1 MTRAFLF
8 PGQGS
13 QIVGMGKD
21 LADTFAT
28 ARAVFEEVDDAL
40 SQKLSQ
46 LMWDGPEA
54 DLTLTE
60 NAQPALMATSLAVAR
75 VIEAETGKRLADL
88 GVAVAGHSLG
98 EYSALAAVGALTV
111 SDTARLL
118 KRRGQAM
125 QKAVPLGTGA
135 MAALLG
141 VEISV
146 AQEIAEAAAQG
157 EVCDIANDNGGGQV
171 VLSGTAGAIARAV
184 AFAPTKGVKRAL
196 TLPVSAPF
204 HCRLMQPAAD
214 TMADALAEVAMVPP
228 SLPVV
233 INVTARPEQDT
244 DKLRRSLVEQV
255 TGRVR
260 WSESISHMANVMG
273 ISQFVELGSGKVL
286 TGLVKRIAKDAT
298 GLSISG
304 PADIEAFLKTL

>member
-1 MTRAFLF
+1 
-8 PGQGS
+8 
-13 QIVGMGKD
+13 
-21 LADTFAT
+21 
-28 ARAVFEEVDDAL
+28 
-40 SQKLSQ
+40 
-46 LMWDGPEA
+46 
-54 DLTLTE
+54 
-60 NAQPALMATSLAVAR
+60 
-75 VIEAETGKRLADL
+75 
-88 GVAVAGHSLG
+88 
-98 EYSALAAVGALTV
+98 
-111 SDTARLL
+111 
-118 KRRGQAM
+118 
-125 QKAVPLGTGA
+125 

-171 VLSGTAGAIARAV
+171 VLSGTVGAIARAV

-196 TLPVSAPF
+196 PLPVSAPF

-214 TMADALAEVAMVPP
+214 TMADALADVSMVRP

-244 DKLRRSLVEQV
+244 DKLRQSLVEQV

-260 WSESISHMANVMG
+260 WSESIAHMANVMG

-298 GLSISG
+298 GLSVSG

>member
-1 MTRAFLF
+1 
-8 PGQGS
+8 
-13 QIVGMGKD
+13 MGKD

-46 LMWDGPEA
+46 LMWEGPEA

-196 TLPVSAPF
+196 PLPVSAPF

-214 TMADALAEVAMVPP
+214 TMADALVDVAMVPP

-244 DKLRRSLVEQV
+244 DRLRRSLVEQV

-273 ISQFVELGSGKVL
+273 ISEFVELGSGKVL
-286 TGLVKRIAKDAT
+286 TGLVKRIAKDTT

>member
-13 QIVGMGKD
+13 QIVGMGKE
-21 LADTFAT
+21 LADAFAV
-28 ARAVFEEVDDAL
+28 ARAVFEEVDEAL
-40 SQKLSQ
+40 GQKLSH
-46 LMWDGPEA
+46 LMWNGPEA
-54 DLTLTE
+54 ELTLTE
-60 NAQPALMATSLAVAR
+60 NAQPALMATSLAVTR
-75 VIEAETGKRLADL
+75 VIEAETGKCLADL

-196 TLPVSAPF
+196 PLPVSAPF

-214 TMADALAEVAMVPP
+214 TMADALANVTMVRP
-228 SLPVV
+228 SLPIV

-260 WSESISHMANVMG
+260 WNESIAHMANVMG

>member
-13 QIVGMGKD
+13 QIIGMGKD

-196 TLPVSAPF
+196 PLPVSAPF

-214 TMADALAEVAMVPP
+214 TMADALADVAMVSP

>member
-1 MTRAFLF
+1 MTLAFLF

-21 LADTFAT
+21 LAEAFPV
-28 ARAVFEEVDDAL
+28 ARAVFEEVDAAL
-40 SQKLSQ
+40 SQNLSR

-75 VIEAETGKRLADL
+75 VLEAETGKRLADL

-98 EYSALAAVGALTV
+98 EYSALAAVGALTLA
-111 SDTARLL
+111 DTARLL

-141 VEISV
+141 VELSV
-146 AQEIAEAAAQG
+146 AQEIADAAAEG
-157 EVCDIANDNGGGQV
+157 EVCDIANDNGGGQI

-184 AFAPTKGVKRAL
+184 AVAPTKGVKRAL
-196 TLPVSAPF
+196 PLPVSAPF

-214 TMADALAEVAMVPP
+214 TMAAALADVPFAAP

-233 INVTARPEQDT
+233 INITARPEQDPL
-244 DKLRRSLVEQV
+244 KLRHSLVAQV

-260 WSESISHMANVMG
+260 WSESILYMAHDMG
-273 ISQFVELGSGKVL
+273 IRHFVELGSGKVL
-286 TGLVKRIAKDAT
+286 TGLVKRIAKEAT
-298 GLSISG
+298 GVAVNG
-304 PADIEAFLKTL
+304 PSDVDAFLKSL

>member
-214 TMADALAEVAMVPP
+214 TMADALVDVSMVPP

>member
-13 QIVGMGKD
+13 QIVGMGKE
-21 LADTFAT
+21 LADAFAV
-28 ARAVFEEVDDAL
+28 ARAVFEEVDEAL
-40 SQKLSQ
+40 SQKLSH
-46 LMWDGPEA
+46 LMWEGSEA
-54 DLTLTE
+54 ELTLTE
-60 NAQPALMATSLAVAR
+60 NAQPALMATSLAVTR

-171 VLSGTAGAIARAV
+171 VLSGTVGAIARAV

-196 TLPVSAPF
+196 PLPVSAPF

-214 TMADALAEVAMVPP
+214 TMADALADVTMMHP
-228 SLPVV
+228 SLPII

-260 WSESISHMANVMG
+260 WNESIAHMANVMG

-298 GLSISG
+298 GLSVSG

>member
-46 LMWDGPEA
+46 LMWEGPEA
-54 DLTLTE
+54 QLTLTE

-196 TLPVSAPF
+196 PLPVSAPF

-260 WSESISHMANVMG
+260 WSESIAHMANVMG

-298 GLSISG
+298 GVSISG
-304 PADIEAFLKTL
+304 PADIESFLKTL

>member
-1 MTRAFLF
+1 
-8 PGQGS
+8 
-13 QIVGMGKD
+13 MGKD
-21 LADTFAT
+21 LADTFAA

-40 SQKLSQ
+40 SQKLSH
-46 LMWDGPEA
+46 LMWEGPEA
-54 DLTLTE
+54 QLTLTE

-171 VLSGTAGAIARAV
+171 VLSGTVGAIARAV

-196 TLPVSAPF
+196 PLPVSAPF

-214 TMADALAEVAMVPP
+214 TMADALADVSMVRP

-244 DKLRRSLVEQV
+244 DKLRQSLVEQV

-260 WSESISHMANVMG
+260 WSESIAHMANVMG

-298 GLSISG
+298 GLSVSG

>member
-1 MTRAFLF
+1 MTLAFLF

-21 LADTFAT
+21 LAEAFPV
-28 ARAVFEEVDDAL
+28 ARAVFEEVDAAL
-40 SQKLSQ
+40 SQNLSR
-46 LMWDGPEA
+46 LMWEGPET

-60 NAQPALMATSLAVAR
+60 NAQPALMATSLAVTR
-75 VIEAETGKRLADL
+75 VLEAETGKRLADL

-111 SDTARLL
+111 ADTARLL

-141 VEISV
+141 VELSV
-146 AQEIAEAAAQG
+146 AQEIADAAADG
-157 EVCDIANDNGGGQV
+157 EVCDIANDNGGGQI

-184 AFAPTKGVKRAL
+184 AVAPTKGVKRAL
-196 TLPVSAPF
+196 PLPVSAPF

-214 TMADALAEVAMVPP
+214 TMAEALAEVTFVAP

-233 INVTARPEQDT
+233 INVTARPEQDPL
-244 DKLRRSLVEQV
+244 KLRDSLVAQV

-260 WSESISHMANVMG
+260 WSESILYMAHDMG
-273 ISQFVELGSGKVL
+273 IRHFVELGSGKVL
-286 TGLVKRIAKDAT
+286 TGLVKRIAKDAA
-298 GLSISG
+298 GVAVNG
-304 PADIEAFLKTL
+304 PSDVDAFLKSL

>member
-13 QIVGMGKD
+13 QVVGMGKD
-21 LADTFAT
+21 LAEAFSV
-28 ARAVFEEVDDAL
+28 ARAVFDEVDAAL
-40 SQKLSQ
+40 SQNLSR

-60 NAQPALMATSLAVAR
+60 NAQPALMATSLAVSR
-75 VIEAETGKRLADL
+75 VIEAETGKRLSDL

-98 EYSALAAVGALTV
+98 EYSALAAVGALTIA
-111 SDTARLL
+111 DTARLL

-141 VEISV
+141 VELSV
-146 AQEIAEAAAQG
+146 AQEIADAAAEG
-157 EVCDIANDNGGGQV
+157 EVCDIANDNGGGQI

-184 AFAPTKGVKRAL
+184 AVAPTRGVKRAL
-196 TLPVSAPF
+196 PLPVSAPF

-214 TMADALAEVAMVPP
+214 TMAEALASVPFVAP

-233 INVTARPEQDT
+233 INVAARPEQDPA
-244 DKLRRSLVEQV
+244 KLRASLVEQV

-260 WSESISHMANVMG
+260 WSESIMYMANSMG
-273 ISQFVELGSGKVL
+273 IREFVELGSGKVL

-298 GLSISG
+298 GSAVNG
-304 PADIEAFLKTL
+304 PADVAAFLKTL

>member
-13 QIVGMGKD
+13 QIVGMGKE
-21 LADTFAT
+21 LAEAFPV
-28 ARAVFEEVDDAL
+28 ARAVFEEVDAAL
-40 SQKLSQ
+40 SQNLSH
-46 LMWDGPEA
+46 LMWNGPEA
-54 DLTLTE
+54 ELTLTE

-75 VIEAETGKRLADL
+75 VIESETGKRLADL
-88 GVAVAGHSLG
+88 GSAVAGHSLG
-98 EYSALAAVGALTV
+98 EYSALAAVGALTL

-146 AQEIAEAAAQG
+146 AQEIADAAAEG

-184 AFAPTKGVKRAL
+184 AFAPSKGVKRAL
-196 TLPVSAPF
+196 PLPVSAPF

-214 TMADALAEVAMVPP
+214 TMADALADVPMQVP

-260 WSESISHMANVMG
+260 WSESITHMANAMG
-273 ISQFVELGSGKVL
+273 VTQFVELGSGKVL
-286 TGLVKRIAKDAT
+286 TGLVKRIAKDAV
-298 GLSISG
+298 GLSVSG
-304 PADIEAFLKTL
+304 PSDIDAFLKSL

>member
-40 SQKLSQ
+40 SQKLSH
-46 LMWDGPEA
+46 LMWEGPEA
-54 DLTLTE
+54 QLTLTE

-171 VLSGTAGAIARAV
+171 VLSGTVGAIARAV

-196 TLPVSAPF
+196 PLPVSAPF

-214 TMADALAEVAMVPP
+214 TMADALADVSMVRP

-244 DKLRRSLVEQV
+244 DKLRQSLVEQV

-260 WSESISHMANVMG
+260 WSESIAHMANVMG

-298 GLSISG
+298 GLSVSG